1 MKIPLEQFEQI
12 INETILKRGFSYFKN
27 GYVSELLEVSTGEY
41 EALVIGT
48 DEYTVQLEVK
58 NNTIVGHNCDCPYDM
73 GPVCKHIV
81 AVIFHL
87 QQDLLDLNQSEASK
101 TKKKKTKPIS
111 LQVKGILKTISHEE
125 LMEFVQ
131 ENSKN
136 DRKFRNYFL
145 ASFGHLS
152 ENQSKEFYQKQINS
166 ILKTAAGRDGFIYWS
181 DMKYVVS
188 AIDPFL
194 ANSEKYLEKNSFENV
209 IHISTALLEEMT
221 EALQYGDDSNG
232 DLGDFISASMEMLA
246 EIASRK
252 PPENIKKELFEYCLA
267 VFNQGLFSG
276 WDWHL
281 GMIHIAYELI
291 ETEKEA
297 DTIINCLDSV
307 YNKYEQEQAQ
317 SIKLDII
324 KKYKDEEEALKFI
337 EQHISNSLIRRDEI
351 ANALERKNFERAIKL
366 SKDGIEND
374 KKDKPGLAIEWYDW
388 LLKIAQA
395 RNETPEIIKYARFLL
410 IDNFRAEQD
419 YYQILK
425 SKVDENQWKSFVEE
439 IIGEITPQT
448 RWTSTELIRS
458 IYIKEEW
465 WGRLF
470 ALLKQNV
477 SLDTIENNEK
487 YLAKDYAPQLVQL
500 YSERITD
507 YVKINIGR
515 NHYQTACRYL
525 RRMKKLGGREQADV
539 LIEHF
544 REAYPQR
551 RALMSELNN
560 V

>member
-1 MKIPLEQFEQI
+1 M
-12 INETILKRGFSYFKN
+12 
-27 GYVSELLEVSTGEY
+27 
-41 EALVIGT
+41 
-48 DEYTVQLEVK
+48 
-58 NNTIVGHNCDCPYDM
+58 
-73 GPVCKHIV
+73 
-81 AVIFHL
+81 
-87 QQDLLDLNQSEASK
+87 
-101 TKKKKTKPIS
+101 
-111 LQVKGILKTISHEE
+111 
-125 LMEFVQ
+125 
-131 ENSKN
+131 
-136 DRKFRNYFL
+136 
-145 ASFGHLS
+145 
-152 ENQSKEFYQKQINS
+152 
-166 ILKTAAGRDGFIYWS
+166 
-181 DMKYVVS
+181 
-188 AIDPFL
+188 
-194 ANSEKYLEKNSFENV
+194 
-209 IHISTALLEEMT
+209 
-221 EALQYGDDSNG
+221 
-232 DLGDFISASMEMLA
+232 
-246 EIASRK
+246 
-252 PPENIKKELFEYCLA
+252 
-267 VFNQGLFSG
+267 
-276 WDWHL
+276 
-281 GMIHIAYELI
+281 
-291 ETEKEA
+291 
-297 DTIINCLDSV
+297 
-307 YNKYEQEQAQ
+307 
-317 SIKLDII
+317 
-324 KKYKDEEEALKFI
+324 
-337 EQHISNSLIRRDEI
+337 
-351 ANALERKNFERAIKL
+351 
-366 SKDGIEND
+366 
-374 KKDKPGLAIEWYDW
+374 
-388 LLKIAQA
+388 
-395 RNETPEIIKYARFLL
+395 